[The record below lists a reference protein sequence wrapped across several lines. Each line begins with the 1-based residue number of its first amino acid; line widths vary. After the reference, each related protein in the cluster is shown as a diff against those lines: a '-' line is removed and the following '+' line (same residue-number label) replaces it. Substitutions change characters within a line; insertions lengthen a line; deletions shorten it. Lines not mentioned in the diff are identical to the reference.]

1 MLSHAEY
8 VEQAYLFGLLRERI
22 AEQTPMQELLKQLQH
37 ELLATTRLP
46 MAIDFMLTE
55 LKHSGLM
62 GRAMAKLSH
71 YFAPFQT
78 FLVEES
84 EKETGR
90 FSIDVA
96 LQILHADA
104 QIRTNYTAGL
114 EAQASNAA
122 QEIPGMSS
130 SPDGSLTTARVGA
143 PASEESLR
151 QRGRSGF
158 FFFQF
163 ECISR
168 NRLGYPTGMKA
179 MAADPVYDD
188 AWSNWLNRLRDEVGL
203 VDIADLIF
211 LASEEYRRRLIA
223 QRLESTGKGPF
234 LFGEKEGSIALA
246 NRRKDPVYLFGAMQR
261 HLGYPKVPRP
271 VKPKTD
277 RDTIPALLR
286 RMERLESR
294 IKLMEQEQRQEFDLS
309 RYYKKPEP

>member
-8 VEQAYLFGLLRERI
+8 VEQTYLFGLLRERI

-62 GRAMAKLSH
+62 GRAMAKLPH

-84 EKETGR
+84 EKESGR

-96 LQILHADA
+96 LQMLHADA
-104 QIRTNYTAGL
+104 QIRTDYTARL
-114 EAQASNAA
+114 AA
-122 QEIPGMSS
+122 QHPLAAPNPRDTSQSAVRDPAAMS
-130 SPDGSLTTARVGA
+130 DETLA
-143 PASEESLR
+143 

-163 ECISR
+163 ESISR
-168 NRLGYPTGMKA
+168 NRLGYPTGLKA
-179 MAADPVYDD
+179 MAADPIYDD
-188 AWSNWLNRLRDEVGL
+188 AWSAWLNRLRDQVGL

-211 LASEEYRRRLIA
+211 LASEEYGRRLIA
-223 QRLESTGKGPF
+223 ERLEVTGKGPF

-277 RDTIPALLR
+277 RETIPALLR
-286 RMERLESR
+286 RVERLESR

-309 RYYKKPEP
+309 KYYQKPEP